1 MAATYV
7 TVEELRSVLS
17 VGTLYP
23 DADLELAC
31 QTAEDTLNQYLWF
44 NQLPVVGCTIQ
55 DNVATLVI
63 SSPVGFTAGQTVV
76 TNNVGAHYNGSHTIT
91 ATYPWSQGSGS
102 FPLFTYFFP
111 YTYYTF
117 PKGYSLIQY
126 TVSGNNVA
134 DQNYRLVVPYGTVAG
149 ADTKETGYA
158 ETPAIRQAALML
170 AVDVWQARQAPSS
183 GGVSVDGF
191 TPSPYRL
198 GAAMLAKVNGLIAP
212 YRNPRA
218 MIG

>member
-7 TVEELRSVLS
+7 TADELRTVLG

-23 DADLELAC
+23 TADLELAC

-44 NQLPVVGCTIQ
+44 NSYPVIGCTVVS
-55 DNVATLVI
+55 NKVTLVI
-63 SSPVGFTAGQTVV
+63 SAPVSYTAGQTITVSG
-76 TNNVGAHYNGSHTIT
+76 VGASYNGSHTVT

-126 TVSGNNVA
+126 NAT
-134 DQNYRLVVPYGTVAG
+134 GTVADENYRQVIPYGKTLG
-149 ADTKETGYA
+149 ADTKATTYSA
-158 ETPAIRQAALML
+158 EPAIRQAALML

-183 GGVSVDGF
+183 GGVSVDGM

-212 YRNPRA
+212 YRSPRA